1 MNDYELHV
9 CFKATHMQG
18 MLMRYLSTKCLIFF
32 IFYTL
37 ITILPAYAEIYRWVD
52 EDGRVQFSDYPKP
65 DYDSQAITSGQRSVG
80 DKPNLKELEKTA
92 QKLKKSRLQRE
103 AAADKLIQEKRKKRI
118 KREKAI
124 AKKKKREADCEAA
137 REKEYLAF
145 KNRSKSRNLTAMRK
159 ALERYEKKRKLRI
172 KKCQ

>member
-1 MNDYELHV
+1 
-9 CFKATHMQG
+9 MQG
-18 MLMRYLSTKCLIFF
+18 MLMRYLSTKYLIFF

-37 ITILPAYAEIYRWVD
+37 ITTSPVHGEIYRWVD
-52 EDGRVQFSDYPKP
+52 DNGRVQFSDYPKP
-65 DYDSQAITSGQRSVG
+65 NYDSQAITSGQHSVG

-92 QKLKKSRLQRE
+92 QQLKKDRLKRE
-103 AAADKLIQEKRKKRI
+103 VAADKLIQEQRKKRI

-124 AKKKKREADCEAA
+124 AKKKKREEACEAA

>member
-1 MNDYELHV
+1 
-9 CFKATHMQG
+9 
-18 MLMRYLSTKCLIFF
+18 MRYLSTKYLIFF

-37 ITILPAYAEIYRWVD
+37 TTSAAYGEIYRWVD

-65 DYDSQAITSGQRSVG
+65 NYDSQAITSGQRSVG

-92 QKLKKSRLQRE
+92 QQLKRSRLKRE
-103 AAADKLIQEKRKKRI
+103 VAADKLIQEKRKKRI